1 MRIMNKPEEHKWLAR
16 IGEVAPTWPRIFF
29 EAEARA
35 EARECPR
42 QPLRR
47 TALKKGDRV
56 SFDLGEGVEGPCY
69 ATNVRLIEPE

>member
-1 MRIMNKPEEHKWLAR
+1 MNKPEEHKRLAG

-47 TALKKGDRV
+47 NTLRKGDRV
-56 SFDLGEGVEGPCY
+56 SFDLGEGVEGPWY